1 MNTPVLTAGRL
12 EFEEIFKRLERDF
25 KITRAAVA
33 RALLIERSYVTMLIN
48 GQRTPHIRLLEDMR
62 ELEKEMLAGRSTK
75 TATEG
80 ESELNRVFNQLRTLE
95 RTEPA
100 KFEAARLMI
109 QSLVPVNSKPA
120 SAASKLLK
128 KASASVRKP
137 GPK

>member
-1 MNTPVLTAGRL
+1 VNTLVKTAEQIEFAAIFARL
-12 EFEEIFKRLERDF
+12 EKALDIS
-25 KITRAAVA
+25 RAEVA
-33 RALLIERSYVTMLIN
+33 RALRVERSYISMLIN
-48 GQRTPHIRLLEDMR
+48 GQRTPRGRLLEDMR

-75 TATEG
+75 PATEG